1 MAKFSSHNKNDYSPR
16 ISTKIYA
23 LRRDGLLDDARQLAE
38 DYLQKNRTDIDVLKA
53 YAWTLIDICKREQQK
68 GNIVDARKIS
78 ALLSRM
84 HFETNSMSLRKC
96 LLEKYKHLD

>member
-1 MAKFSSHNKNDYSPR
+1 MAKFGSHNKNDYSPR
-16 ISTKIYA
+16 ISTEIYA

-78 ALLSRM
+78 VLLSRM
-84 HFETNSMSLRKC
+84 HFETQFD
-96 LLEKYKHLD
+96 EFA

>member
-53 YAWTLIDICKREQQK
+53 YAWTLIDAK
-68 GNIVDARKIS
+68 NFSSSVAY
-78 ALLSRM
+78 ALRDPI
-84 HFETNSMSLRKC
+84 R
-96 LLEKYKHLD
+96 

>member
-53 YAWTLIDICKREQQK
+53 YAWTLIDICKRGATE
-68 GNIVDARKIS
+68 RKYCRCAKNFS
-78 ALLSRM
+78 SSVAYALRDPI
-84 HFETNSMSLRKC
+84 R
-96 LLEKYKHLD
+96 